1 MTEKDKMHVK
11 LRSDALKVIWQ
22 AIESVNPENAVRKS
36 MFLENEK
43 LHIGDNII
51 NLRDCNNIYA
61 IGAGK
66 ASAAMAVAVE
76 NILGKRLEGGII
88 CTKYGYVANL
98 SKLEIVEAGH
108 PIPDENSLLGAQ
120 KTLHRIK
127 SCSSNDLVICLLSG
141 GASAIWCIPAGN
153 ITPEEKMQTTE
164 ALLTSGA
171 DIHEVNT
178 VRKHISMIKGGR
190 LAQAIHPNRLISL
203 ALSDVVG
210 DKLTSIGSGPTVA
223 DPTTFQQALEVV
235 NKYKLLS
242 KIPQSVIAHLRAGV
256 RGEIQETPKPGDS
269 VFKHNIECII
279 GSIKLAL
286 QAAER
291 TARWLGYNA
300 FILSSEVTGE
310 ARLIGRKLA
319 GEIKNIYIN
328 NIPIAPPAML
338 LCGGE
343 TTVTVK
349 GDGKGGRNQELVL
362 SAALELNGLKNVF
375 VASVGTDGSDGPTD
389 AAGAFA
395 DGNTVSRGKKLG
407 LDANEHLERNN
418 SYEYFDRL
426 GDLIRTGPTGTNVMD
441 IQVLIV
447 S

>member
-1 MTEKDKMHVK
+1 MTDRDERPDK

-22 AIESVNPENAVRKS
+22 VIESVNPESAVQRN
-36 MFLENEK
+36 MFLEHEK
-43 LHIGDNII
+43 LHVGDNII
-51 NLRDCNNIYA
+51 NLGDYDNIYA

-76 NILGKRLEGGII
+76 NILGKRLKGGIV
-88 CTKYGYVANL
+88 CTKYGYVAHL
-98 SKLEIVEAGH
+98 SKLELVEAGH
-108 PIPDENSLLGAQ
+108 PIPDEKSLLGAQ
-120 KTLHRIK
+120 KTLHKIK
-127 SCSSNDLVICLLSG
+127 SCNPNDLVICLLSG
-141 GASAIWCIPAGN
+141 GASAIWCLPADN

-164 ALLTSGA
+164 ILLASGA
-171 DIHEVNT
+171 NIHQINT

-190 LAQAIHPNRLISL
+190 LAQAIHPTRMISL

-210 DKLTSIGSGPTVA
+210 DKLTSIGSGPTVG

-235 NKYKLLS
+235 NKYNLRS
-242 KIPQSVIAHLRAGV
+242 RIPPSVLEHLRAGV
-256 RGEIQETPKPGDS
+256 KGEIRETPEPEEPI
-269 VFKHNIECII
+269 FEHNIEYII
-279 GSIKLAL
+279 GSNKLAL
-286 QAAER
+286 QTAER
-291 TARWLGYNA
+291 TARWLGYNT

-310 ARLIGRKLA
+310 ARLVGKELA
-319 GEIKNIYIN
+319 GEIKNIYTN
-328 NIPIAPPAML
+328 KNPVAPPAVL

-349 GDGKGGRNQELVL
+349 GNGKGGRNQELVL
-362 SAALELNGLKNVF
+362 SAALKLNGLKNIL

-395 DGNTVSRGKKLG
+395 DGNTVNRGKKLG
-407 LDANEHLERNN
+407 LDADEHLERNN